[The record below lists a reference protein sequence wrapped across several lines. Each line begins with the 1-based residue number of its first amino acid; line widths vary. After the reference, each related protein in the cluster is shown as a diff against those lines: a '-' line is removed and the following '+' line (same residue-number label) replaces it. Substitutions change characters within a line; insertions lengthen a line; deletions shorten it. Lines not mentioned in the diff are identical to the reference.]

1 MLLQS
6 SLAATSLHSL
16 LEMQIVRRPQMLL
29 QSYLTVTSHSNTRCI
44 QWRCSS
50 LRDLNVVIAG
60 QIGVMSLPVAMPFFI
75 TDPLCQESIML
86 WHHLSLNV
94 ATSVFIRDPLC
105 QESVMSWHCMSLHA
119 ATSCMHSSE
128 VHAVCSGTHSAAVLC
143 YFTQL
148 PCIIRDTVSQESIMM
163 LQICILHQS
172 PLSLHAPTLLHP
184 RSSLF
189 EVNGERFWSSVYFQ
203 EVCVGGGVLCSLF
216 RACGIK
222 K

>member
-148 PCIIRDTVSQESIMM
+148 PCIIRDTVSQEPIV
-163 LQICILHQS
+163 LQFS
-172 PLSLHAPTLLHP
+172 VTSLSYLASSETLFLKNP
-184 RSSLF
+184 S
-189 EVNGERFWSSVYFQ
+189 
-203 EVCVGGGVLCSLF
+203 
-216 RACGIK
+216 
-222 K
+222 